1 MESKNLNKESMV
13 KRIEQVV
20 SSLMEED
27 TLLEEAIDY
36 LEMVQ
41 DLTNVFEK
49 NLSLENFNPL
59 SDPSLKERCNR
70 IMSVNLL
77 ETIGE
82 DFTPEEMEIFEN
94 AIQRK

>member
-1 MESKNLNKESMV
+1 MVSTNIEKKSMV
-13 KRIEQVV
+13 NRIEKVV
-20 SSLMEED
+20 SSLMEEE

-49 NLSLENFNPL
+49 SLSLENFNPL

-70 IMSVNLL
+70 IMSVKLL
-77 ETIGE
+77 EKIGE